1 MKSKAVISK
10 SLAFLLMAS
19 LAGCATIRVP
29 ENYFFAPLAYDIAG
43 ERVEIQ
49 VKDGTRLVGRFLAH
63 PQARAT
69 LVYFGGNA
77 EYLDVNGKI
86 LRNFAEFRLNVL
98 MVDYRG
104 YGASGGVPSIDTFF
118 SDSLS
123 VFHYASMRPES
134 RGLPTLAYG
143 FSLGGYAAAYAAAHP
158 AVGEPCAGLVLEA
171 TGTDVKSWVR
181 LVLPW
186 YYKPFVRVR
195 VDTRLLPIDNAEMVR
210 QFNGPLL
217 VLGGGADR
225 QAPAAMSRKL
235 FAVSPSTQ
243 KNLQIFPLG
252 KHGEIKDELEFNGI
266 FSAFLEKIFAS
277 TEAPA

>member
-1 MKSKAVISK
+1 MPFKAI
-10 SLAFLLMAS
+10 LARAFALLLMAA

-49 VKDGTRLVGRFLAH
+49 AQDGTRLVGRFLAH

-77 EYLDVNGKI
+77 EYLDVNGK
-86 LRNFAEFRLNVL
+86 LLQKFAGFRLNVL

-104 YGASGGVPSIDTFF
+104 YGASGGIPSLDTFF

-123 VFHYASMRPES
+123 VFHHAAERPES

-143 FSLGGYAAAYAAAHP
+143 FSLGGYAAAYAATHP
-158 AVGEPCAGLVLEA
+158 AVGEPCAGLILEA
-171 TGTDVKSWVR
+171 TGTDVKSWVK

-186 YYKPFVRVR
+186 YYKPFARVR
-195 VDTRLLPIDNAEMVR
+195 IDPKLLLIDNAETVR
-210 QFNGPLL
+210 KFNRPLL
-217 VLGGGADR
+217 VLGGSADR

-235 FAVSPSTQ
+235 FAVSPATQ
-243 KNLQIFPLG
+243 KTLHIFPVG
-252 KHGEIKDELEFNGI
+252 KHGEIKDELEFDGI
-266 FSAFLEKIFAS
+266 FSAYLEKTLAS
-277 TEAPA
+277 P